1 LTRVGPTALTYIIP
15 PRFQE
20 ETVDFAV
27 TMGKSK

>member
-1 LTRVGPTALTYIIP
+1 MALTYIILS
-15 PRFQE
+15 RFQE